1 MHSNLD
7 ADLDALLGAD
17 PLAPPDD
24 FGERVMRR
32 VARLPLPARHAAW
45 RGRLQ
50 DLALLAGGILGAA
63 QLGAFMFGMWAAAS
77 AG

>member
-1 MHSNLD
+1 MDSNFD

-24 FGERVMRR
+24 FGNRVMRR

-45 RGRLQ
+45 RTRLQ
-50 DLALLAGGILGAA
+50 NLALLAGAVLGAA
-63 QLGAFMFGMWAAAS
+63 QLGAFMFGVWAAAS